1 MRLPPTLDVWV
12 VGDCE
17 ETITSIAASFV
28 AEPWV
33 TISFASVES
42 FKRQLIKSEPGCI
55 VVHCGSNYQRGRDLI
70 RHAHATTW
78 PAPAIL
84 VVEGATLE
92 LTKEAEQAGILD
104 VISPPVVPDQL
115 RSIVAFAR
123 QLALEWLREFY
134 RSE

>member
-12 VGDCE
+12 VGDSE
-17 ETITSIAASFV
+17 EAIASITASFV

-33 TISFASVES
+33 TISFASIES
-42 FKRQLIKSEPGCI
+42 FRRQLTETEPGCI

-70 RHAHATTW
+70 RHTHATTW

-84 VVEGATLE
+84 IAAGARLE
-92 LTKEAEQAGILD
+92 LKKEAEQTGILD
-104 VISPPVVPDQL
+104 VISLPVDPDQL

-123 QLALEWLREFY
+123 QLALESLREFY
-134 RSE
+134 RFE